1 MLLLQYSQDDL
12 ARLRTRSTAPN
23 APAAVFGDMTSAKD
37 APVGGGGGGR
47 LQCNGRGGKDEAP
60 AHW

>member
-37 APVGGGGGGR
+37 APVGGGR
-47 LQCNGRGGKDEAP
+47 DEAP
-60 AHW
+60 VQWQGGRAEAPVQW